1 MLDASRAAGDSPAIG
16 CYTTSR
22 VEAGRVL
29 RVERHCARLRRDASR
44 LGLPAPDPRAIESLL
59 LETARSEFGRGDG
72 IVRVEWS
79 SSDGSDPRL
88 VATTRPIGPEPA
100 TWRAGLCSTPHPGP
114 EQRHNT
120 KFIEVEVY
128 EIARRE
134 AREQGVQ
141 EVLIF
146 DRDGF
151 VVEGGSSNLL
161 VVDEGG
167 RLMTPD
173 PALGSVAG
181 LGLPGSRRSGCA
193 WPSFTPQ
200 RSCSPSM
207 PCAASCRSWSSTV
220 SRSATPSPAPGPGGF
235 GPSSSVSSGSATRGV
250 ADSTASWHRA
260 QGERS

>member
-1 MLDASRAAGDSPAIG
+1 MLDASRAAGNSPAIG

-181 LGLPGSRRSGCA
+181 LGLEIVRESQPGIAQVRLRLAELHAATELLAVNAVRGAVPIVELDGQPVGDAEPGSWARRLRTL
-193 WPSFTPQ
+193 FF
-200 RSCSPSM
+200 R
-207 PCAASCRSWSSTV
+207 
-220 SRSATPSPAPGPGGF
+220 F
-235 GPSSSVSSGSATRGV
+235 
-250 ADSTASWHRA
+250 
-260 QGERS
+260 